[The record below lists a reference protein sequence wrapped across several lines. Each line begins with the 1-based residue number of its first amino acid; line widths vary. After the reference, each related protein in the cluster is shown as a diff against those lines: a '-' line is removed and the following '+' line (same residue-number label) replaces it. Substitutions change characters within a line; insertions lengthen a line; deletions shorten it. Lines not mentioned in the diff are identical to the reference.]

1 MSCLFYFE
9 FISIEFKL
17 PKNYKLK
24 NKKNKKHMNKVIII
38 GAIPNMVNVAAILR
52 NTMTEMSHKA
62 EIIIDNTA
70 DSSKEFS
77 DTLATIME
85 ILGLG
90 ELPDI
95 KLIEDMKSIEREFKM
110 KEESIIELT
119 KNAEKIKIL
128 KEEGP
133 WYNRFY
139 KPVNHSRINDKYKSF
154 KPQTKKKGT
163 RKK

>member
-1 MSCLFYFE
+1 MT
-9 FISIEFKL
+9 
-17 PKNYKLK
+17 
-24 NKKNKKHMNKVIII
+24 KVIII
-38 GAIPNMVNVAAILR
+38 GAIPNMMNIAAILR
-52 NTMTEMSHKA
+52 NTMTTISNKS
-62 EIIIDNTA
+62 EIIIDEKA

-77 DTLATIME
+77 DILATIME

-95 KLIEDMKSIEREFKM
+95 KLVEDMKSIEREFKL
-110 KEESIIELT
+110 KEESISELT
-119 KNAEKIKIL
+119 KNAEKVKIL

>member
-1 MSCLFYFE
+1 MT
-9 FISIEFKL
+9 
-17 PKNYKLK
+17 
-24 NKKNKKHMNKVIII
+24 KVIII
-38 GAIPNMVNVAAILR
+38 GAIPNMMNVTVILR
-52 NTMTEMSHKA
+52 NTMTAMSNKA
-62 EIIIDNTA
+62 EIIIDDKA

-77 DTLATIME
+77 DTLATIIE

-90 ELPDI
+90 KLPDI
-95 KLIEDMKSIEREFKM
+95 KLVEDMKSIEREFKL
-110 KEESIIELT
+110 KEESISKLKE
-119 KNAEKIKIL
+119 NAEKIKIL

-139 KPVNHSRINDKYKSF
+139 KPTNHSRINDKYKSF

>member
-1 MSCLFYFE
+1 M
-9 FISIEFKL
+9 II
-17 PKNYKLK
+17 N
-24 NKKNKKHMNKVIII
+24 NKTKTKKYMTKVIII
-38 GAIPNMVNVAAILR
+38 GVIPNMMNVATILR
-52 NTMTEMSHKA
+52 NTMTAMSNKA
-62 EIIIDNTA
+62 EIIIDEKAN
-70 DSSKEFS
+70 SSKEFD
-77 DTLATIME
+77 DTLATIIE

-95 KLIEDMKSIEREFKM
+95 KLVEDMKSIEREFKL
-110 KEESIIELT
+110 KEESISKLKE
-119 KNAEKIKIL
+119 NAEKIKIL

-139 KPVNHSRINDKYKSF
+139 KPINHSRINDKYKSF

>member
-1 MSCLFYFE
+1 MT
-9 FISIEFKL
+9 
-17 PKNYKLK
+17 
-24 NKKNKKHMNKVIII
+24 KVIII
-38 GAIPNMVNVAAILR
+38 GVIPNMMNVVAILR
-52 NTMTEMSHKA
+52 NTMTAMSNKA
-62 EIIIDNTA
+62 ELIIANKA
-70 DSSKEFS
+70 DSSKEFD

-95 KLIEDMKSIEREFKM
+95 KLVEDMKSIEREFKL
-110 KEESIIELT
+110 KEESISKLT
-119 KNAEKIKIL
+119 ENVEKIKIL
-128 KEEGP
+128 KEEGH

-139 KPVNHSRINDKYKSF
+139 KPVNHSRITDKYKSF

>member
-1 MSCLFYFE
+1 MT
-9 FISIEFKL
+9 
-17 PKNYKLK
+17 
-24 NKKNKKHMNKVIII
+24 KVIII
-38 GAIPNMVNVAAILR
+38 GAIPNMMNIAAILR
-52 NTMTEMSHKA
+52 NTMTTISNKS
-62 EIIIDNTA
+62 EIIIDEKA

-77 DTLATIME
+77 DILATIME

-95 KLIEDMKSIEREFKM
+95 KLVEDMKSIEREFKL
-110 KEESIIELT
+110 KEESISELT
-119 KNAEKIKIL
+119 KNAEKVKIL

-163 RKK
+163 RKKWFLVFF